1 MSDETAAETLYSVT
15 ELAELLEVTPR
26 TIRFYEQKDLISPQ
40 RAGKTRVY
48 THRDKARLQLILRG
62 KRLGFSLA
70 EIKEYLDLYEID
82 RTQQS
87 QLHLLLTKVNK
98 RIANLEAQQRDLQQ
112 TLSELYQVQAEAK
125 QALSARMRTDSDAA

>member
-98 RIANLEAQQRDLQQ
+98 RIASLEAQQRDLQQ
-112 TLSELYQVQAEAK
+112 TLAELYQVQTEAK

>member
-1 MSDETAAETLYSVT
+1 MSDESAAETLYSVT
-15 ELAELLEVTPR
+15 ELADVLEVTPR
-26 TIRFYEQKDLISPQ
+26 TIRFYEQKGLISPQ

-70 EIKEYLDLYEID
+70 EIKEYLDLYDLD

-87 QLHLLLTKVNK
+87 QLHLLLTKVNQ
-98 RIANLEAQQRDLQQ
+98 RIDSLESQQRDLQQ
-112 TLSELYQVQAEAK
+112 TLNELYQVKAEAK
-125 QALSARMRTDSDAA
+125 EALNARMRTDSDAA